1 MSEKIKTLMV
11 YDEDKPSEELG
22 KVLKSLGIEVLRVRS
37 CREALRL
44 LKEANSGEMVFTDT
58 ILPDGTWEDIL
69 RIAHQASTLLPVI
82 IVSRTADI
90 GLYLETLDLGA
101 FDFVT
106 PPFLSIDIANITG
119 AAMVQ
124 KLESRNIRSAHAA

>member
-22 KVLKSLGIEVLRVRS
+22 KVLEGLGIEVNRVRS
-37 CREALRL
+37 CREASRL

-58 ILPDGTWEDIL
+58 TLPDGTWEDVL
-69 RIAHQASTLLPVI
+69 RIAHQASTFLPVI
-82 IVSRTADI
+82 IVSRTPDI
-90 GLYLETLDLGA
+90 NLYLETLELGA

-106 PPFLSIDIANITG
+106 PPFLSIDIANVTST
-119 AAMVQ
+119 AMVQ
-124 KLESRNIRSAHAA
+124 KLASRDIRPAHAA